1 MENEMNIVSDESK
14 ELANRLEDREMEL
27 LEKVRLIPLTCHL
40 REIVSLIPL
49 TNNHRETSSLIL
61 YFLHI
66 YLREKGILILVTNNL
81 SEMASLIPL

>member
-27 LEKVRLIPLTCHL
+27 LEKVSLIPLTCYLREMVSLIPLTNYLYL

-49 TNNHRETSSLIL
+49 
-61 YFLHI
+61 Y
-66 YLREKGILILVTNNL
+66 K
-81 SEMASLIPL
+81 